1 MDPPVEHSFLRF
13 SRGCVSLSPLSLS
26 LCRSPAPATAGDNAR
41 QFLRRLLPPRSGRW
55 IWPDCS
61 TTISRFL
68 PPSSSS
74 RSFLYTPPPP
84 RRLFLFPATSR
95 AAFLSPLPTPPHP
108 LSLSPFLVVER
119 KGASLPSFLQP
130 TLAHNETENLLLAPG
145 ECGRM
150 ITYIEQGR
158 QAPSLCLSL
167 SQLPKRTIP
176 LRGCPR
182 RRKEK
187 GRDDRSTK
195 SSVDRFL
202 DRVRCFGDMQTR
214 KREANPFLEKNF
226 SQGNTYVSFL
236 SILLTIISKKIRFE
250 FDDRYTNM
258 SNNFP
263 FRTNPLQRSNIGR
276 QIRRGICDNTDNECN
291 FFFFFPTTIDRRD
304 PRQDADGRRGTLT
317 VHGHERQEDCRV
329 LRRSRRRRMN
339 EGFRGLVRKSDHV
352 AFRLD

>member
-1 MDPPVEHSFLRF
+1 MRAHDYLHRAGPT
-13 SRGCVSLSPLSLS
+13 SPLSLS
-26 LCRSPAPATAGDNAR
+26 LSVPATETDDSSTW
-41 QFLRRLLPPRSGRW
+41 LSKKEEGR
-55 IWPDCS
+55 
-61 TTISRFL
+61 
-68 PPSSSS
+68 
-74 RSFLYTPPPP
+74 
-84 RRLFLFPATSR
+84 
-95 AAFLSPLPTPPHP
+95 
-108 LSLSPFLVVER
+108 
-119 KGASLPSFLQP
+119 G
-130 TLAHNETENLLLAPG
+130 
-145 ECGRM
+145 
-150 ITYIEQGR
+150 
-158 QAPSLCLSL
+158 
-167 SQLPKRTIP
+167 
-176 LRGCPR
+176 
-182 RRKEK
+182 
-187 GRDDRSTK
+187 DRSTK

-339 EGFRGLVRKSDHV
+339 EGFRGLVSRPPSF
-352 AFRLD
+352 ASPIM